1 MSIKLIEAKN
11 LKKSF
16 GDFVA
21 VDNINLT
28 VERGEV
34 VGFLGPNGAGKSTTM
49 KMLTGFLEPDG
60 GEIFIEGIDL
70 KTKPLEAKKSI
81 GYLPEGA
88 PSYSDMEVS
97 EFLSFVGKM
106 RGLNNNGSLNT
117 RLSNMAEQINLKE
130 VWHKPI
136 ETLSKGFKRRVGIA
150 QALIHDPDIL
160 ILDEP
165 TDGLDPNQKYE
176 MRDLIKK
183 ISTNKAIVIS
193 THILEEVEAVCS
205 RTVII
210 ANGQLLANETPD
222 NLGKQFKKKNMY
234 SLKVANKLNNTQIK
248 DIKSSLDYKKVTV
261 NNLNITDTL
270 ILIEDEKKNI
280 NFNKIMTQ
288 LKKHKLDINVLN
300 STLEDINREELIK
313 QNQIAAYETIP
324 ESLFQVDMLYFNCSI
339 NGNSIKAFVDTGAQ
353 MTIMS
358 ENMAKKCKVDY
369 LIDRKY
375 KGIAK

>member
-1 MSIKLIEAKN
+1 MKLIEAKN

-21 VDNINLT
+21 VDNINLN

-70 KTKPLEAKKSI
+70 KFKPLEAKKSI

-117 RLSNMAEQINLKE
+117 RLSDMAEQINLKE

-222 NLGKQFKKKNMY
+222 NLGKQFNKKNMF
-234 SLKVANKLNNTQIK
+234 SLKVSNKLNNTQIK
-248 DIKSSLDYKKVTV
+248 DIKSSLNYKKVTV
-261 NNLNITDTL
+261 KNLNITDTL
-270 ILIEDEKKNI
+270 ILIEDEMENI
-280 NFNKIMTQ
+280 NLNKIMTQ
-288 LKKHKLDINVLN
+288 LKKYKLDINEANFVKPSLD
-300 STLEDINREELIK
+300 DI
-313 QNQIAAYETIP
+313 
-324 ESLFQVDMLYFNCSI
+324 F
-339 NGNSIKAFVDTGAQ
+339 
-353 MTIMS
+353 
-358 ENMAKKCKVDY
+358 
-369 LIDRKY
+369 RK
-375 KGIAK
+375 ITQ

>member
-117 RLSNMAEQINLKE
+117 RLSDMAEQINLKE

-210 ANGQLLANETPD
+210 ANGQLLADETPD
-222 NLGKQFKKKNMY
+222 NLGKQFNKKNMF

-261 NNLNITDTL
+261 KNLNLTDTL
-270 ILIEDEKKNI
+270 ILIEDEMENI
-280 NFNKIMTQ
+280 NLNKIMTQ
-288 LKKHKLDINVLN
+288 LKKHKLDINEANFIKPSLD
-300 STLEDINREELIK
+300 DI
-313 QNQIAAYETIP
+313 
-324 ESLFQVDMLYFNCSI
+324 F
-339 NGNSIKAFVDTGAQ
+339 
-353 MTIMS
+353 
-358 ENMAKKCKVDY
+358 
-369 LIDRKY
+369 RK
-375 KGIAK
+375 ITQ

>member
-117 RLSNMAEQINLKE
+117 RLSDMAEQINLKE

-222 NLGKQFKKKNMY
+222 NLGKQFNKKNMF

-261 NNLNITDTL
+261 KNLNITDTL
-270 ILIEDEKKNI
+270 ILIEDEMENI
-280 NFNKIMTQ
+280 NLNKIMTQ
-288 LKKHKLDINVLN
+288 LKKHKLDINEANFVKPSLD
-300 STLEDINREELIK
+300 DI
-313 QNQIAAYETIP
+313 
-324 ESLFQVDMLYFNCSI
+324 F
-339 NGNSIKAFVDTGAQ
+339 
-353 MTIMS
+353 
-358 ENMAKKCKVDY
+358 
-369 LIDRKY
+369 RK
-375 KGIAK
+375 ITQ

>member
-70 KTKPLEAKKSI
+70 KSKPLEAKKSI

-97 EFLSFVGKM
+97 EFLSFIGKM
-106 RGLNNNGSLNT
+106 RGLNNNVLLNT
-117 RLSNMAEQINLKE
+117 RLSDMAEQINLKE

-222 NLGKQFKKKNMY
+222 NLGKQFNKKNMF

-261 NNLNITDTL
+261 KNLNITDTL
-270 ILIEDEKKNI
+270 ILIEDEKENI
-280 NFNKIMTQ
+280 NLNKIMTQ
-288 LKKHKLDINVLN
+288 LKKYKLDINEANFVKPSLD
-300 STLEDINREELIK
+300 DI
-313 QNQIAAYETIP
+313 
-324 ESLFQVDMLYFNCSI
+324 F
-339 NGNSIKAFVDTGAQ
+339 
-353 MTIMS
+353 
-358 ENMAKKCKVDY
+358 
-369 LIDRKY
+369 RK
-375 KGIAK
+375 ITQ

>member
-70 KTKPLEAKKSI
+70 KSKPLEAKKSI

-117 RLSNMAEQINLKE
+117 RLSDMAEQINLKE

-222 NLGKQFKKKNMY
+222 NLGKQFNKKNMF

-248 DIKSSLDYKKVTV
+248 DIKSSLDYKKVIV
-261 NNLNITDTL
+261 KNLNITDTL
-270 ILIEDEKKNI
+270 ILIEDEKENI
-280 NFNKIMTQ
+280 NLNKIMTQ
-288 LKKHKLDINVLN
+288 LKKYKLDINEANFVKPSLD
-300 STLEDINREELIK
+300 DI
-313 QNQIAAYETIP
+313 
-324 ESLFQVDMLYFNCSI
+324 F
-339 NGNSIKAFVDTGAQ
+339 
-353 MTIMS
+353 
-358 ENMAKKCKVDY
+358 
-369 LIDRKY
+369 RK
-375 KGIAK
+375 ITQ

>member
-1 MSIKLIEAKN
+1 LSIKLIEAKN

-117 RLSNMAEQINLKE
+117 RLSDMAEQINLKE

-222 NLGKQFKKKNMY
+222 NLGKQFNKKNMF

-261 NNLNITDTL
+261 KNLNITDTL
-270 ILIEDEKKNI
+270 ILIEDEKENI
-280 NFNKIMTQ
+280 NLNKIMTQ
-288 LKKHKLDINVLN
+288 LKKHKLDINEANFVKPSLD
-300 STLEDINREELIK
+300 DI
-313 QNQIAAYETIP
+313 
-324 ESLFQVDMLYFNCSI
+324 F
-339 NGNSIKAFVDTGAQ
+339 
-353 MTIMS
+353 
-358 ENMAKKCKVDY
+358 
-369 LIDRKY
+369 RK
-375 KGIAK
+375 ITQ

>member
-106 RGLNNNGSLNT
+106 RGLNNNGLLNT

-222 NLGKQFKKKNMY
+222 NLGKQFNKKNMF

-261 NNLNITDTL
+261 KNLNLTDTL
-270 ILIEDEKKNI
+270 ILIEDEMENI
-280 NFNKIMTQ
+280 NLNKIMTQ
-288 LKKHKLDINVLN
+288 LKKHKLDINEANFIKPSLD
-300 STLEDINREELIK
+300 DI
-313 QNQIAAYETIP
+313 
-324 ESLFQVDMLYFNCSI
+324 F
-339 NGNSIKAFVDTGAQ
+339 
-353 MTIMS
+353 
-358 ENMAKKCKVDY
+358 
-369 LIDRKY
+369 RK
-375 KGIAK
+375 ITQ

>member
-1 MSIKLIEAKN
+1 MSIKLIEAIN

-70 KTKPLEAKKSI
+70 KSKPLEAKKSI

-117 RLSNMAEQINLKE
+117 RLSDMAEQINLKE

-222 NLGKQFKKKNMY
+222 NLGKQFNKKNMF

-261 NNLNITDTL
+261 KNLNITDTL
-270 ILIEDEKKNI
+270 ILIEDEMENI
-280 NFNKIMTQ
+280 NLNKIMTQ
-288 LKKHKLDINVLN
+288 LKKYKLDINEANFVKPSLD
-300 STLEDINREELIK
+300 DI
-313 QNQIAAYETIP
+313 
-324 ESLFQVDMLYFNCSI
+324 F
-339 NGNSIKAFVDTGAQ
+339 
-353 MTIMS
+353 
-358 ENMAKKCKVDY
+358 
-369 LIDRKY
+369 RK
-375 KGIAK
+375 ITQ

>member
-70 KTKPLEAKKSI
+70 KSKPIEAKKSI

-117 RLSNMAEQINLKE
+117 RLSDMAEQINLKE

-222 NLGKQFKKKNMY
+222 NLGKQFNKKNMF

-261 NNLNITDTL
+261 KNLNITDTL
-270 ILIEDEKKNI
+270 ILIEDEKENI
-280 NFNKIMTQ
+280 NLNKIMTQ
-288 LKKHKLDINVLN
+288 LKKYKLDINEANFIKPSLD
-300 STLEDINREELIK
+300 DI
-313 QNQIAAYETIP
+313 
-324 ESLFQVDMLYFNCSI
+324 F
-339 NGNSIKAFVDTGAQ
+339 
-353 MTIMS
+353 
-358 ENMAKKCKVDY
+358 
-369 LIDRKY
+369 RK
-375 KGIAK
+375 ITQ

>member
-1 MSIKLIEAKN
+1 LSIKLIEAKN

-117 RLSNMAEQINLKE
+117 RLSDMAEQINLKE

-222 NLGKQFKKKNMY
+222 NLGKQFNKKNMF

-261 NNLNITDTL
+261 KNLNLTDTL
-270 ILIEDEKKNI
+270 ILIEDEMENI
-280 NFNKIMTQ
+280 NLNKIMTQ
-288 LKKHKLDINVLN
+288 LKKYKLDINEANFIKPSLD
-300 STLEDINREELIK
+300 DI
-313 QNQIAAYETIP
+313 
-324 ESLFQVDMLYFNCSI
+324 F
-339 NGNSIKAFVDTGAQ
+339 
-353 MTIMS
+353 
-358 ENMAKKCKVDY
+358 
-369 LIDRKY
+369 RK
-375 KGIAK
+375 ITQ

>member
-1 MSIKLIEAKN
+1 LSIKLIEAKN

-70 KTKPLEAKKSI
+70 KSKPIEAKKSI

-106 RGLNNNGSLNT
+106 RGLNNNGLLNT
-117 RLSNMAEQINLKE
+117 RLSDMAEQINLKE

-222 NLGKQFKKKNMY
+222 NLGKQFNKKNIF

-261 NNLNITDTL
+261 KNLNITDTL
-270 ILIEDEKKNI
+270 ILIEDEKENI
-280 NFNKIMTQ
+280 NLNKIMTQ
-288 LKKHKLDINVLN
+288 LKKYKLDINEANFVKPSLD
-300 STLEDINREELIK
+300 DI
-313 QNQIAAYETIP
+313 
-324 ESLFQVDMLYFNCSI
+324 F
-339 NGNSIKAFVDTGAQ
+339 
-353 MTIMS
+353 
-358 ENMAKKCKVDY
+358 
-369 LIDRKY
+369 RK
-375 KGIAK
+375 ITQ

>member
-117 RLSNMAEQINLKE
+117 RLSDMAEQINLKE

-222 NLGKQFKKKNMY
+222 NLGKQFNKKNMF

-261 NNLNITDTL
+261 KNLNLTDTL
-270 ILIEDEKKNI
+270 ILIEDEMENI
-280 NFNKIMTQ
+280 NLNKIMTQ
-288 LKKHKLDINVLN
+288 LKKYKLDINEANFIKPSLD
-300 STLEDINREELIK
+300 DI
-313 QNQIAAYETIP
+313 
-324 ESLFQVDMLYFNCSI
+324 F
-339 NGNSIKAFVDTGAQ
+339 
-353 MTIMS
+353 
-358 ENMAKKCKVDY
+358 
-369 LIDRKY
+369 RK
-375 KGIAK
+375 ITQ

>member
-1 MSIKLIEAKN
+1 MSVKLIEAKN

-21 VDNINLT
+21 VDNINLN

-70 KTKPLEAKKSI
+70 KSKPIEAKKSI

-106 RGLNNNGSLNT
+106 RGLNNNELLNT
-117 RLSNMAEQINLKE
+117 RLSDMAEQINLKD

-222 NLGKQFKKKNMY
+222 NLGKQFNKKNMF

-261 NNLNITDTL
+261 KNLNITDTL
-270 ILIEDEKKNI
+270 ILIEDEMENI
-280 NFNKIMTQ
+280 NLNKIMTQ
-288 LKKHKLDINVLN
+288 LKKYKLDINEANFIKPSLD
-300 STLEDINREELIK
+300 DI
-313 QNQIAAYETIP
+313 
-324 ESLFQVDMLYFNCSI
+324 F
-339 NGNSIKAFVDTGAQ
+339 
-353 MTIMS
+353 
-358 ENMAKKCKVDY
+358 
-369 LIDRKY
+369 RK
-375 KGIAK
+375 ITQ

>member
-1 MSIKLIEAKN
+1 MSVKLIEAKN

-70 KTKPLEAKKSI
+70 KSKPLEAKKSI

-117 RLSNMAEQINLKE
+117 RLSDMAEQINLKE

-222 NLGKQFKKKNMY
+222 NLGKQFNKKNMF

-261 NNLNITDTL
+261 KNLNITDTL
-270 ILIEDEKKNI
+270 ILIEDEMENI
-280 NFNKIMTQ
+280 NLNKIMTQ
-288 LKKHKLDINVLN
+288 LRKHKLDINEANFIKPSLD
-300 STLEDINREELIK
+300 DI
-313 QNQIAAYETIP
+313 
-324 ESLFQVDMLYFNCSI
+324 F
-339 NGNSIKAFVDTGAQ
+339 
-353 MTIMS
+353 
-358 ENMAKKCKVDY
+358 
-369 LIDRKY
+369 RK
-375 KGIAK
+375 ITQ

>member
-60 GEIFIEGIDL
+60 GEIFIGGIDL
-70 KTKPLEAKKSI
+70 KSKPLEAKKSI

-106 RGLNNNGSLNT
+106 RGLNNNELLNT
-117 RLSNMAEQINLKE
+117 RLSDMAEQINLKD

-222 NLGKQFKKKNMY
+222 NLGKQFNKKNMF

-261 NNLNITDTL
+261 KNLNITDTL
-270 ILIEDEKKNI
+270 ILIEDEKENI
-280 NFNKIMTQ
+280 NLNKIMTQ
-288 LKKHKLDINVLN
+288 LKKYKLDINEANFVKPSLD
-300 STLEDINREELIK
+300 DI
-313 QNQIAAYETIP
+313 
-324 ESLFQVDMLYFNCSI
+324 F
-339 NGNSIKAFVDTGAQ
+339 
-353 MTIMS
+353 
-358 ENMAKKCKVDY
+358 
-369 LIDRKY
+369 RK
-375 KGIAK
+375 ITQ

>member
-21 VDNINLT
+21 VDNISLN

-70 KTKPLEAKKSI
+70 KSKPLEAKKSI

-117 RLSNMAEQINLKE
+117 RLSDMAEQINLKE

-160 ILDEP
+160 ILEEP
-165 TDGLDPNQKYE
+165 TDELDPNQKYE

-222 NLGKQFKKKNMY
+222 NLGKQFNKKNMF

-248 DIKSSLDYKKVTV
+248 DIKSSLNYKKVTV
-261 NNLNITDTL
+261 KNLNITDTL
-270 ILIEDEKKNI
+270 ILIEDEKENI
-280 NFNKIMTQ
+280 NLNKIMTQ
-288 LKKHKLDINVLN
+288 LKKYKLDINEANFVKPSLD
-300 STLEDINREELIK
+300 DI
-313 QNQIAAYETIP
+313 
-324 ESLFQVDMLYFNCSI
+324 F
-339 NGNSIKAFVDTGAQ
+339 
-353 MTIMS
+353 
-358 ENMAKKCKVDY
+358 
-369 LIDRKY
+369 RK
-375 KGIAK
+375 ITQ

>member
-117 RLSNMAEQINLKE
+117 RLSDMAEQINLKE

-150 QALIHDPDIL
+150 QALIHSPKLL

-165 TDGLDPNQKYE
+165 TDGLDPLQKFE
-176 MRDLIKK
+176 VRKLIKK
-183 ISTNKAIVIS
+183 LSKTKAIIIS
-193 THILEEVEAVCS
+193 THILDEVPEVCNKCL
-205 RTVII
+205 II
-210 ANGQLLANETPD
+210 NNGQKIFEGTPAQ
-222 NLGKQFKKKNMY
+222 LKRKMGK
-234 SLKVANKLNNTQIK
+234 
-248 DIKSSLDYKKVTV
+248 
-261 NNLNITDTL
+261 TL
-270 ILIEDEKKNI
+270 DEK
-280 NFNKIMTQ
+280 FR
-288 LKKHKLDINVLN
+288 KLV
-300 STLEDINREELIK
+300 S
-313 QNQIAAYETIP
+313 
-324 ESLFQVDMLYFNCSI
+324 
-339 NGNSIKAFVDTGAQ
+339 
-353 MTIMS
+353 
-358 ENMAKKCKVDY
+358 
-369 LIDRKY
+369 
-375 KGIAK
+375 